1 MKNSNYIILN
11 RTRHLP
17 ARSAVPQQTAP
28 PRTPHLIKGK
38 IIVGVMGFVFKVMS
52 LAFPLHMYVCVCVCV
67 CVCVYI

>member
-1 MKNSNYIILN
+1 
-11 RTRHLP
+11 
-17 ARSAVPQQTAP
+17 
-28 PRTPHLIKGK
+28 LIKGK